1 MTAELIMPTLPGND
15 HQQAPQPRQQGLQR
29 PQHVRSLSYQVPHSQ
44 QQISPL
50 STSDEQQRS
59 SMPPSPKARHAQQNR
74 PMYMPAVLRPNSDF
88 TQGLKRTSTTQSSPS
103 SRRNS
108 NSSTFMNVPGLGAIQ
123 RLSRRSTG
131 DSDKSIKGGWDL
143 DLFPTVTDLPTKK
156 HWKPDPES
164 SVCDDLK
171 CKRAFNYFVRRH
183 HCRRCGNIFCD
194 AHSSYEIPLDQ
205 DANYNP
211 RAQPSRTCAHC
222 FDEFKAWHT
231 RNNSQASSSASS
243 DDQNATPPT
252 PVNAPVATGPALQL
266 AKSPDVAASVPRD
279 WNWSTF

>member
-1 MTAELIMPTLPGND
+1 MPTLPGND

-88 TQGLKRTSTTQSSPS
+88 TQGLKRASTTQSSPS

-156 HWKPDPES
+156 HWKVS
-164 SVCDDLK
+164 
-171 CKRAFNYFVRRH
+171 KRLRPRGSYS
-183 HCRRCGNIFCD
+183 
-194 AHSSYEIPLDQ
+194 HSLLTLHRSLT
-205 DANYNP
+205 
-211 RAQPSRTCAHC
+211 PSRPSVT
-222 FDEFKAWHT
+222 T
-231 RNNSQASSSASS
+231 SSASAPS
-243 DDQNATPPT
+243 ITLFAVTIAAVAVTSSATRTPATRFLLTRTPTTT
-252 PVNAPVATGPALQL
+252 PVLSPRVPAHTVSMSSRLGIPATTARRPALRLLMTRTPRRQL
-266 AKSPDVAASVPRD
+266 R
-279 WNWSTF
+279 